1 MKERTTALVVVA
13 LLASVLAA
21 RGAAGEAAKT
31 APDKRQRLTMKAL
44 SVKKI
49 WDQGKHNA
57 FTDLIRFGDRFYCV
71 FRESASH
78 ASPGGKIRVLT
89 SADDGKTWKS
99 AALLAL
105 KGYDLP
111 EGFDLRDPKI
121 SRMPDGRLM
130 LLGGAGHRKPGVN
143 VGDPVPTGSFV
154 SFSKDGAAWTAPKL
168 VGDPKR
174 WIWRVTWHKGR
185 GYGVDYNS
193 SEPTTL
199 LMTAD
204 GLTYKTVIAPLSD
217 RRGGRWKQF
226 PNEAT
231 LRFAADGTC
240 YCLHRGG
247 GNEPLLGTARA
258 PYTKWTWKELVLPH
272 NYIGGPDMMQLPTGD
287 WICAGRLREPPYR
300 AASGSMSLFLLNVEA
315 GKATELLR
323 LPSGGDTSYPGL
335 LWHDGVLWVSY
346 YSSHEGK
353 TSIYLAR
360 VKVTVE
366 AKTSEVTDEKGS
378 TK

>member
-1 MKERTTALVVVA
+1 MKERTAALVVVA
-13 LLASVLAA
+13 LLASVLGGLAA
-21 RGAAGEAAKT
+21 RGAAAKAVKT
-31 APDKRQRLTMKAL
+31 APAKRQRLTMKVL

-71 FRESASH
+71 FREGAGHNSLAG
-78 ASPGGKIRVLT
+78 PGGKIRVLI

-130 LLGGAGHRKPGVN
+130 VLGGAGHRKPGVN

-185 GYGVDYNS
+185 GYAVDYDCMGS
-193 SEPTTL
+193 GPSTL

-204 GLTYKTVIAPLSD
+204 GLTYKTVIAPLCDS
-217 RRGGRWKQF
+217 RGGRWNQF

-272 NYIGGPDMMQLPTGD
+272 NYIGGPNMMQLPTGD
-287 WICAGRLREPPYR
+287 WIGAGRLREPPYR
-300 AASGSMSLFLLNVEA
+300 AATGRTSLFLLNVKA

-323 LPSGGDTSYPGL
+323 LT
-335 LWHDGVLWVSY
+335 Y
-346 YSSHEGK
+346 YDNCR
-353 TSIYLAR
+353 A
-360 VKVTVE
+360 
-366 AKTSEVTDEKGS
+366 
-378 TK
+378 